1 MTATVT
7 ATATAIYPS
16 LKDRVVFVTGGGGG
30 IGAAIVEHF
39 CRQGAK
45 VGFVDID
52 EAGSAALVEA
62 LAKEGH
68 ARPRFVKCDITDIE
82 ALRIAI
88 GQVRSALGPITVL
101 VNNAANDQRP
111 GIDAVA
117 PEYWDDR
124 IAVNLKHQ
132 FFAAQ
137 EIGSAH
143 V

>member
-52 EAGSAALVEA
+52 EAGPAALVAA
-62 LAKEGH
+62 LSKEGH
-68 ARPRFVKCDITDIE
+68 ARPLFVTCDTTGE
-82 ALRIAI
+82 LS
-88 GQVRSALGPITVL
+88 RSARGWSYV
-101 VNNAANDQRP
+101 ANSVV
-111 GIDAVA
+111 AV
-117 PEYWDDR
+117 
-124 IAVNLKHQ
+124 
-132 FFAAQ
+132 
-137 EIGSAH
+137 
-143 V
+143 

>member
-7 ATATAIYPS
+7 ATPTAIYPS

-39 CRQGAK
+39 YRQGAK

-68 ARPRFVKCDITDIE
+68 ARPRFVKCDISDIE

-101 VNNAANDQRP
+101 VNNAAKEQRQE
-111 GIDAVA
+111 INVVT
-117 PEYWDDR
+117 PEYVDEL
-124 IAVNLKHQ
+124 IAVNMKHPL
-132 FFAAQ
+132 FADQ
-137 EIGSAH
+137 
-143 V
+143 